1 MFDSFNARVDGLNP
15 RIEALQS
22 QVDVAMG
29 RQRAFLQSI
38 AVEELR
44 SIAEIFERLLADNVE
59 PEIRDRTWFFLAKIW
74 HQRGYLAI
82 VRKFLLLSG

>member
-38 AVEELR
+38 AIEDGWCEWEDRDTCPSTWCVKR
-44 SIAEIFERLLADNVE
+44 EI
-59 PEIRDRTWFFLAKIW
+59 
-74 HQRGYLAI
+74 H
-82 VRKFLLLSG
+82 VR